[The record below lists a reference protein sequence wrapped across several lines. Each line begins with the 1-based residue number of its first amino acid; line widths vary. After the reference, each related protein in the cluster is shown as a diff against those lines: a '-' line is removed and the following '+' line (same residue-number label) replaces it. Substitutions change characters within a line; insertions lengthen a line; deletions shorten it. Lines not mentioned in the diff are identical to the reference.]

1 MESASVYGMMY
12 CYHFFKNELPSSQHF
27 MSFVK
32 NWRHEAI
39 DGSNTHKGQEGPLR
53 SSDLAP
59 FT

>member
-1 MESASVYGMMY
+1 MQGAAVYGMMY
-12 CYHFFKNELPSSQHF
+12 YYHFFKNELPSSQHV
-27 MSFVK
+27 MSFVI
-32 NWRHEAI
+32 NRRHEAI